1 VNFEVGPTEKR
12 RSLWPFLVIGA
23 AIVVVVLLA
32 LGWLGKESAR
42 QSPAQKPLPFGSA
55 EQSYAPQLK
64 FENLKMSRFANM
76 FDQEVTYIAGDV
88 VNQGNRT
95 IADLQVT
102 VVFRSVQN
110 KVVRREVVRLL
121 GMRPQP
127 IPPGGKQSFRVGF
140 EQVPDTWNMRDPDM
154 RVSGLLFQ

>member
-1 VNFEVGPTEKR
+1 VNFEVGPTEKP

-23 AIVVVVLLA
+23 AIVVVVVLA
-32 LGWLGKESAR
+32 LGWLGGKST
-42 QSPAQKPLPFGSA
+42 QLSPAQKPLPFGSA

-76 FDQEVTYIAGDV
+76 FDQEVTYIEGDV

-102 VVFRSVQN
+102 VVFRSVQE

-121 GMRPQP
+121 GPRPQP
-127 IPPGGKQSFRVGF
+127 IPPGGKQSFRAGF
-140 EQVPDTWNMRDPDM
+140 EEIPDTWNMRDPDI